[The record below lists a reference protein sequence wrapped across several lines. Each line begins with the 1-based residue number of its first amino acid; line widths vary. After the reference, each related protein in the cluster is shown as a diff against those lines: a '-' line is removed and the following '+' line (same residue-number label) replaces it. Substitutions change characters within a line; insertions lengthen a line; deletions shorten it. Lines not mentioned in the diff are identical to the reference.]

1 MEELKYLWMTDAN
14 LVGEIP
20 ESFNNLSS
28 LELLDL
34 ANNKLNGT
42 IPGGMLMLKN
52 LTYLYLFNNRL
63 SGRVPS
69 LIEALNLKEIDIS
82 KNY

>member
-1 MEELKYLWMTDAN
+1 MTEAN
-14 LVGEIP
+14 LIGEIP

-28 LELLDL
+28 LEHLDL
-34 ANNKLNGT
+34 LLNKLEGT
-42 IPGGMLMLKN
+42 IPVGMLTLKN